1 MNQFKYSLDN
11 KRYHTYN
18 YYLKNKYHQKIA
30 KVALNA
36 DFTCPNRDGTKGY
49 GGCIFCSSSGSG
61 DYAGNVHDH
70 LEKQF
75 QTISQVMKRKW
86 PECAYIAYFQA
97 NTNTY
102 GPLDKIKKMIASF
115 LNKED
120 VKGIA
125 LATRPDC
132 LNEEIV
138 QYLST
143 INKQK
148 DVYIELGLQTIHEQ
162 TSKLINRGHTFQEFL
177 DGLALCRKYNLE
189 VCVHIIN
196 GLPFETKEMMIETEA
211 LSYNRLFCYRR
222 FTVFD
227 ENDVAVIEMMAT
239 FVLMD
244 RDSRKVHAVEPKIV
258 APYEAE
264 FSKKL
269 IRGPKYPELKDSTSK
284 DYHVRFYDLDMNGH
298 VNNSKYLDWIF
309 EVMGADFLMK
319 HVPKKV
325 HLKYVKEVRPGGQIT
340 SSYDL
345 NGLES
350 NHQISSDGDI
360 NAQAMVTWQ
369 EIS

>member
-18 YYLKNKYHQKIA
+18 YYLKNKYHQKVA

-75 QTISQVMKRKW
+75 QTISQIMKRKW

-102 GPLDKIKKMIASF
+102 GPLDKIKNMIQPF
-115 LNKED
+115 LEKED

-138 QYLST
+138 RYLSEVNQT
-143 INKQK
+143 K
-148 DVYIELGLQTIHEQ
+148 DVYIELGLQTIHDQ
-162 TSKLINRGHTFQEFL
+162 TSKLINRGHTYQEFL
-177 DGLALCRKYNLE
+177 DGLALCRQYNLE

-196 GLPFETKEMMIETEA
+196 GLPFETKEMMIETAKTLGQLDIQA
-211 LSYNRLFCYRR
+211 LKIHMLFVVKNTKLQQMYENHEFEMLTRQEYIDIVVEQLRYINPEIVLERL
-222 FTVFD
+222 TGD
-227 ENDVAVIEMMAT
+227 G
-239 FVLMD
+239 
-244 RDSRKVHAVEPKIV
+244 KIDDLI
-258 APYEAE
+258 APMW
-264 FSKKL
+264 S
-269 IRGPKYPELKDSTSK
+269 I
-284 DYHVRFYDLDMNGH
+284 
-298 VNNSKYLDWIF
+298 
-309 EVMGADFLMK
+309 
-319 HVPKKV
+319 KKV
-325 HLKYVKEVRPGGQIT
+325 TILNDIDKQMKERDIYQG
-340 SSYDL
+340 DL
-345 NGLES
+345 YKK
-350 NHQISSDGDI
+350 I
-360 NAQAMVTWQ
+360 AQ
-369 EIS
+369 